1 MEAEEKK
8 TGGAQQRETEGVLE
22 KGYVRFSQLLFDP
35 KEVEQ
40 SPNAPKN
47 AFLLSYKPDGV
58 FITVKLVAPPSEA
71 EQRAL
76 LTHLSRKRIYTM
88 DTSVIANNL
97 FAKRDELI
105 RIAPEQREFIYDES
119 FSVSIEDNQMTAYMV
134 LTSPEPNKGRQL
146 TFQRVMQDIQ
156 GMYHIGYG
164 LKKEAVADALENH
177 KYDQRILVAEGLPPV
192 TGADGQLIYHFE
204 KRFKNSEYRAHT
216 LDEDDE
222 SKVDFKELDLFESVT
237 KDQLLVTKVLP
248 KPGTPGYT
256 VLGIMIPGESGMLY
270 NLPTGKNTYV
280 SEDKLKLYSMANGRV
295 YIVKDKVEVSNT
307 YVVDGNVDLSVGNVA
322 FDGDVV
328 VRGSVES
335 GYIVKATGSIE
346 VTGTVEAAILDAGAD
361 VLAYGGIQGA
371 GKGNIRAGGSVYAR
385 FMEYAT
391 VYARDMV
398 VSESILN
405 CNVTCDGAVEALN
418 GRGTII
424 GGSMTAC
431 RYIATRFVG
440 TQGGCKTFLEVG
452 VSPAIKEKV
461 TTLKNQIEKLNKI
474 MGGLQSIVKRPI
486 AANQPE
492 EVKQE
497 RIDMVKK
504 LLAASESKEQ
514 KEEEFERLKAQV
526 DGAKEGLVHVLMKVY
541 PGATIAIGNLRF
553 GVKSEI
559 SYATFR
565 ALEKEIEFTSCR
577 FKQKPAR
584 MPRLRR

>member
-1 MEAEEKK
+1 MEENKSNGSSRLREEN
-8 TGGAQQRETEGVLE
+8 VLE
-22 KGYVRFSQLLFDP
+22 KGYVRFSQLLFAP

-40 SPNAPKN
+40 APNAERN
-47 AFLLSYKPDGV
+47 ALLLTYNQDGV
-58 FITVKLVAPPSEA
+58 FLTLELVAPLSEV

-88 DTSVIANNL
+88 DTSSISGNL
-97 FAKRDELI
+97 FEKRGQMF
-105 RIAPEQREFIYDES
+105 RIAPEQREFVYDET
-119 FSVSIEDNQMTAYMV
+119 FNVTIEDNQMTAYMT
-134 LTSPEPNKGRQL
+134 LASPEPNKGRPL

-156 GMYHIGYG
+156 GLYHVGYG
-164 LKKEAVADALENH
+164 LKKDVVAQAIENH
-177 KYDQRILVAEGLPPV
+177 QYDQRILIAEGLYPV

-204 KRFKNSEYRAHT
+204 KRYKNSEYRAHT
-216 LDEDDE
+216 LDEADE
-222 SKVDFKELDLFESVT
+222 SKVDFKELDLFETVT
-237 KDQLLVTKVLP
+237 KDQLLVTKVPP

-256 VLGIMIPGESGMLY
+256 VLGIMIPGEMGMLY

-280 SEDKLKLYSMANGRV
+280 SDDKLKLYSMMNGRV

-307 YVVDGNVDLSVGNVA
+307 YTVEGNVDLSVGNIV

-328 VRGSVES
+328 VRGTVEN
-335 GYIVKATGSIE
+335 GYTIKATGSIE
-346 VTGTVEAAILDAGAD
+346 IAGTVEAATLEAGAD

-371 GKGNIRAGGSVYAR
+371 SKGVIRAGGSVYAR
-385 FMEYAT
+385 FMEYANI
-391 VYARDMV
+391 YANEMV

-405 CNVTCDGAVEALN
+405 CEVSCGGAVEALT

-424 GGSMTAC
+424 GGNMTAC

-440 TQGGCKTFLEVG
+440 TQGGCKTYLEVG
-452 VSPAIKEKV
+452 VPAGTKERV
-461 TTLKNQIEKLNKI
+461 AALKSQIEKLTKI
-474 MGGLQSIVKRPI
+474 VEGLQSIVQRPI
-486 AANQPE
+486 AANQPD

-497 RIDMVKK
+497 RMEMIKK
-504 LLAASESKEQ
+504 LLSASESKEQ
-514 KEEEFERLKAQV
+514 KEAEFEKIKEQV
-526 DGAKEGLVHVLMKVY
+526 DSAKEGMVHVLMKVY
-541 PGATIAIGNLRF
+541 PGTTIAIGSLRF
-553 GVKSEI
+553 GVRSEI